1 MYIVKSLSFLDR
13 FLALWVLVAM
23 ILGVVIGENIFVC
36 HICSKLCSFGSSGEF
51 APNVD
56 AILTGANLKGVSV
69 RQFCFLFSQPIVCYF
84 TDL

>member
-23 ILGVVIGENIFVC
+23 ILGVVIGENHLRFVC
-36 HICSKLCSFGSSGEF
+36 HMYSKLCSFGSNTGEF

-69 RQFCFLFSQPIVCYF
+69 RQFFFS
-84 TDL
+84 LS

>member
-23 ILGVVIGENIFVC
+23 ILGVVIGEEHLRLPYLLKIVLIWFET
-36 HICSKLCSFGSSGEF
+36 GEF

-69 RQFCFLFSQPIVCYF
+69 R
-84 TDL
+84 